1 MKYNFIDLFCGAGG
15 MSAGFIKAGMNCLV
29 GIDFYKPSI
38 ETFKKNHKN
47 AIAIH
52 GDIKKI
58 SVEKNKK

>member
-38 ETFKKNHKN
+38 ETFKKK
-47 AIAIH
+47 
-52 GDIKKI
+52 
-58 SVEKNKK
+58 S

>member
-47 AIAIH
+47 AISIH

-58 SVEKNKK
+58 